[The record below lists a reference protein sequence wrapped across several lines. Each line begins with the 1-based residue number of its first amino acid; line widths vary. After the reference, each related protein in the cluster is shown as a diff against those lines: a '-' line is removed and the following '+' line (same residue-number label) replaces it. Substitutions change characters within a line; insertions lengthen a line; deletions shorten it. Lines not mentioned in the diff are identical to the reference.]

1 MSTVVLFEEIT
12 ETVKVPQYAASSSNT
27 PAECL
32 ADVLGQCPELVKLEL
47 QGNNIQSRG
56 AHGLAGELAQCTA
69 LAHLNLRN
77 SMIRPKVDG
86 LTGILGQC
94 SALTHLDLSQNNIG
108 PSYETRLR
116 ASWCGEASG
125 LLFWHMLPA
134 DRQVMRA
141 W

>member
-56 AHGLAGELAQCTA
+56 PHGLAGDLAQCTA
-69 LAHLNLRN
+69 LAHLNFCGN
-77 SMIRPKVDG
+77 W
-86 LTGILGQC
+86 
-94 SALTHLDLSQNNIG
+94 IG
-108 PSYETRLR
+108 TVGEGRLR
-116 ASWCGEASG
+116 ASWRGQASG
-125 LLFWHMLPA
+125 LVL
-134 DRQVMRA
+134 
-141 W
+141 